1 MAFTM
6 RSATVMNAS
15 VAKPESRV
23 RCVAPVASLQSRV
36 AKVAKAAGISIATVG
51 FALSASAATVK
62 LGGDGGA
69 LVFDP
74 ASISIKAGESVEWV
88 NNVGFP
94 HNIVFDEDDIP
105 SGASAEALSHEDY
118 LNAPGEKVSSKFST
132 PGKYSY
138 YCEPHQGAGMKGTI
152 TVN

>member
-1 MAFTM
+1 
-6 RSATVMNAS
+6 
-15 VAKPESRV
+15 
-23 RCVAPVASLQSRV
+23 
-36 AKVAKAAGISIATVG
+36 VAKAAGISIATVG

-105 SGASAEALSHEDY
+105 VRLPPPPTVFQPHCFSMAHLGTQIFSHESR
-118 LNAPGEKVSSKFST
+118 NMPFSQKECPSS
-132 PGKYSY
+132 
-138 YCEPHQGAGMKGTI
+138 
-152 TVN
+152 